1 MIQLPNDFA
10 YFPALEGL
18 LHEQQPWWR
27 LVQQHFL
34 QAAFFKSSF
43 RVFSYSKIMANLF
56 SYSTHVFFTYCL
68 CFETFSAST
77 LYCEA
82 MHTKHHEVSVDIRL
96 DCWISL
102 AALLSWLIS
111 HWDIFYWH
119 RASVL
124 FKKTLQIRKY
134 DFMVSSGFQIE
145 DLYSAYFNVFNEVV
159 MNIVASWLLCQIMQ
173 LLTCLLPTTWFYN
186 LPQTSP

>member
-1 MIQLPNDFA
+1 MSLIIHHLWGFMIQLPNDFV

-18 LHEQQPWWR
+18 LHEQQPWPWWR

-124 FKKTLQIRKY
+124 FKKHYKSGNIILWSVVDFKLKPFTVHTLMFLMR
-134 DFMVSSGFQIE
+134 
-145 DLYSAYFNVFNEVV
+145 L
-159 MNIVASWLLCQIMQ
+159 
-173 LLTCLLPTTWFYN
+173 
-186 LPQTSP
+186 